1 MEVAGRFVL
10 IAPTRDRGLGDAW
23 RAKDVAAPASER
35 IVKLHPLTAGAP
47 DADGLVARLREASA
61 AGVAPV
67 VGGGPWRAKV
77 AVAYES
83 CGGRSLRDWID
94 GWRTTRTP
102 PAPETLKALFLHL
115 CSAVGEAHQR
125 GLAHERLNPRSV
137 IITSVRS
144 ARPLL
149 VFDFGVAAHLAGD
162 DQAACAD
169 YLSPE
174 QLDRGRKGADPRR
187 ADLFALGV
195 ILAELLTLRAK
206 PRADGR
212 ETWEQYVRAATK
224 RAGATLPPK
233 PEDAPE
239 AVWRVVERLLLHRN
253 DPNLATPSKVR
264 SAAKGAW
271 ESAGVQDAS
280 AETFRE
286 APAPVEMPPAAP
298 AHELDRRPAAPSTA
312 APPREAP
319 PPPSRPAV
327 VHAYSVDVSARA
339 SPSPVRA
346 PPTPSVL
353 PPPAPAPTVGSEP
366 AVDADVGADTIADLD
381 DPSATAPLPP
391 PVGPAVGGDTL
402 ALDAPS
408 SDFGAISGPAPD
420 RTMAFEEGPPT
431 HVQPQ
436 VRRSS
441 PAAVDDTRDPFAHA
455 RRVGGDTMPIDDVRS
470 PLVSQLKPAAPQP
483 PAFVDDSRL
492 PTLPMGVRGRPVPSS
507 PPPAVSPRPPL
518 GPHPGDGG
526 DTLPLDGP
534 PPAALIRPIAP
545 IPRPVPRPSADETAP
560 LPALDVGASERTFY
574 LKVAVAVVLCGAA
587 LGFLASMM
595 LPAIRH

>member
-10 IAPTRDRGLGDAW
+10 IAPMRDRGLGDAW
-23 RAKDVAAPASER
+23 RAKDVAAPTSER
-35 IVKLHPLTAGAP
+35 IVKLHPLTVAP
-47 DADGLVARLREASA
+47 ADADALIARLRETSA
-61 AGVAPV
+61 AGAAPV
-67 VGGGPWRAKV
+67 VGGGAWRTRL

-115 CSAVGEAHQR
+115 CSAVGEAQQR

-149 VFDFGVAAHLAGD
+149 VFDFGVAAHLGGD

-174 QLDRGRKGADPRR
+174 QLDRGRRGADPRR

-224 RAGATLPPK
+224 RAGAALPPR

-253 DPNLATPSKVR
+253 DPDLATPSKVR

-298 AHELDRRPAAPSTA
+298 AHEVDRRPAPPPTA
-312 APPREAP
+312 TPPREAP

-339 SPSPVRA
+339 APSPAR
-346 PPTPSVL
+346 PTPTPSAPPL
-353 PPPAPAPTVGSEP
+353 PPPASPAPAAS
-366 AVDADVGADTIADLD
+366 ADVGADTITDLD
-381 DPSATAPLPP
+381 DPTATAPLPP
-391 PVGPAVGGDTL
+391 PARPAVGGDTL

-408 SDFGAISGPAPD
+408 QEFGATSAPSPD
-420 RTMAFEEGPPT
+420 RTMAFEDEPPT
-431 HVQPQ
+431 HVQPRA
-436 VRRSS
+436 RRPS
-441 PAAVDDTRDPFAHA
+441 PAAVEDARDPFAHA
-455 RRVGGDTMPIDDVRS
+455 RRVGGDTLPIDDARS
-470 PLVSQLKPAAPQP
+470 PLVSPLKPVAPRP
-483 PAFVDDSRL
+483 PAFVDDSRQ
-492 PTLPMGVRGRPVPSS
+492 PTLPVGVRERPVAFS
-507 PPPAVSPRPPL
+507 PPALSPRPVL
-518 GPHPGDGG
+518 GPHPGEGG

-545 IPRPVPRPSADETAP
+545 APAPRPVPRPSADETAP
-560 LPALDVGASERTFY
+560 LPALDDGASERSFY
-574 LKVAVAVVLCGAA
+574 LKVAVAVVLGGAA

>member
-10 IAPTRDRGLGDAW
+10 IAPVRDRGLGDAW
-23 RAKDVAAPASER
+23 RAKDVAAPTSER
-35 IVKLHPLTAGAP
+35 IVKLHPLTAGAADP
-47 DADGLVARLREASA
+47 DALVAKLRETSAS
-61 AGVAPV
+61 GVAPV
-67 VGGGPWRAKV
+67 VGGGAWRGRL

-125 GLAHERLNPRSV
+125 GLAHERLSPRSV
-137 IITSVRS
+137 IVTSVRS
-144 ARPLL
+144 ARPIL
-149 VFDFGVAAHLAGD
+149 VFDFGVAAHLGGD

-174 QLDRGRKGADPRR
+174 QLDRGRRGADPRR

-195 ILAELLTLRAK
+195 ILAELLTLRAR

-212 ETWEQYVRAATK
+212 ETWEAYVRAATK
-224 RAGATLPPK
+224 RAGAALPTR

-239 AVWRVVERLLLHRN
+239 AVWRLVDRLLLHRN
-253 DPNLATPSKVR
+253 DPELATPSKVR

-271 ESAGVQDAS
+271 ESAGVGDAS

-286 APAPVEMPPAAP
+286 APTPVEAPPV
-298 AHELDRRPAAPSTA
+298 
-312 APPREAP
+312 APPREVDRAPAPTTDPPPREVP

-327 VHAYSVDVSARA
+327 VRAFSVDVSARA
-339 SPSPVRA
+339 T
-346 PPTPSVL
+346 PTPSTPPL
-353 PPPAPAPTVGSEP
+353 PPPAPPVSPMHGSS
-366 AVDADVGADTIADLD
+366 ADAGADTLTDLD
-381 DPSATAPLPP
+381 DPTTTAPLPP
-391 PVGPAVGGDTL
+391 PARSGAGGETL

-408 SDFGAISGPAPD
+408 QGFGAPSAPSPNQTIAIED
-420 RTMAFEEGPPT
+420 EPPT
-431 HVQPQ
+431 HVQPRA
-436 VRRSS
+436 RRSA
-441 PAAVDDTRDPFAHA
+441 PADVDDARDPFAHA

-470 PLVSQLKPAAPQP
+470 PLVSPLTPVAPRS
-483 PAFVDDSRL
+483 PAFDDDSRQ
-492 PTLPMGVRGRPVPSS
+492 PTLAVGVRERPAAFT
-507 PPPAVSPRPPL
+507 PPPPFS
-518 GPHPGDGG
+518 PHPPVTPHLGEGG
-526 DTLPLDGP
+526 DTLPLERP
-534 PPAALIRPIAP
+534 PPAALVRPIAP
-545 IPRPVPRPSADETAP
+545 APRPAPRVAADETAP
-560 LPALDVGASERTFY
+560 LPALDDEASERSFY
-574 LKVAVAVVLCGAA
+574 LKVAVAVVLGGAT